1 MPLQSVPAYSGF
13 RTGRIGKAYNE
24 VAFRHFLGV
33 ERRRAERSARSLL
46 LVLVTVRQSL
56 EPTAKLTDA
65 MAGALFAGLGTFVRE
80 VDFVGWYRE
89 SHVVGAVLPQRGK
102 ASVEVQYRMT
112 ERMLHALKR
121 RLSADQSRN
130 LRVRVVRLGGRV
142 RIS

>member
-46 LVLVTVRQSL
+46 LVLVTVRQSP

-89 SHVVGAVLPQRGK
+89 GHVVGAVLPQRGK

-112 ERMLHALKR
+112 ERMLHGLKR
-121 RLSADQSRN
+121 LLSADQSRN

-142 RIS
+142 RFS